1 MWLHRF
7 GSGLFIYTARHL
19 QNEILEVSLLS
30 IYPLFAVEMASLFDS
45 LFIYLRHR
53 VNCY

>member
-1 MWLHRF
+1 MNEVNGIRDYVQTIVSLHVMWLHRF

-30 IYPLFAVEMASLFDS
+30 IYPLLP
-45 LFIYLRHR
+45 
-53 VNCY
+53 